1 MYEFTPFKKTD
12 KLSFESFMKFP
23 RELLTKEVYKSLSPN
38 AMLLYSI
45 LTDRLELSFKQIE
58 SNKKI
63 QFYDAKGD
71 MYVIFKREEIQEKM
85 HIKRAA
91 LDSAILQLKECNLI
105 KEKKQGKNMPN
116 IIYLGKT
123 IGMIESEKIDK
134 LRSVENQQS
143 VVHEI
148 NSPECRKSTVH
159 NSNNN
164 KYINNNYKSYQGK
177 KSGYQGRIYP
187 PGFLN
192 KLYANYNSPN
202 DSVEDYKKAKGITNL
217 DDLIENN
224 D

>member
-12 KLSFESFMKFP
+12 KLSYESFIQFP
-23 RELLTKEVYKSLSPN
+23 RELLNREEYKVLSSN

-63 QFYDAKGD
+63 QFYDAKSD

-85 HIKRAA
+85 HIKRVA

-143 VVHEI
+143 GVHEI

-164 KYINNNYKSYQGK
+164 KYKSYQGK

-202 DSVEDYKKAKGITNL
+202 DSVEDYKKANGITNL

>member
-12 KLSFESFMKFP
+12 KLSYESFIQFP
-23 RELLTKEVYKSLSPN
+23 RELLNREEYKVLSPN
-38 AMLLYSI
+38 AMLLYSV

-85 HIKRAA
+85 HIKR
-91 LDSAILQLKECNLI
+91 SAIDTALAQLKECALI

-123 IGMIESEKIDK
+123 IWMIENEKIEK
-134 LRSVENQQS
+134 LRNVENQQS
-143 VVHEI
+143 GVHEI
-148 NSPECRKSTVH
+148 NIPECGKSTVH

-164 KYINNNYKSYQGK
+164 KYINNNYKCYKEK
-177 KSGYQGRIYP
+177 KNGYQGRVYP
-187 PGFLN
+187 PGYLD
-192 KLYANYNSPN
+192 KLYANYNCSN
-202 DSVEDYKKAKGITNL
+202 DRIEDYKN
-217 DDLIENN
+217 
-224 D
+224 

>member
-12 KLSFESFMKFP
+12 KLSYESFIQFP
-23 RELLTKEVYKSLSPN
+23 RELLKREEYKVLSPN

-123 IGMIESEKIDK
+123 IGMIESENIEK
-134 LRSVENQQS
+134 LRNAENQHSGMQ
-143 VVHEI
+143 EF
-148 NSPECRKSTVH
+148 NNPECRKSAVH

-164 KYINNNYKSYQGK
+164 INIINNNKGTHK
-177 KSGYQGRIYP
+177 EKNYQGRIYP
-187 PGFLN
+187 PEFFET
-192 KLYANYNSPN
+192 LYANKDLINGIIEN
-202 DSVEDYKKAKGITNL
+202 YKESNWITNL
-217 DDLIENN
+217 NDLIENN
-224 D
+224 E

>member
-12 KLSFESFMKFP
+12 KLYYESFIQFP
-23 RELLTKEVYKSLSPN
+23 RELLNREEYKALSPN

-91 LDSAILQLKECNLI
+91 LDTALAQLKDCNLI

-123 IGMIESEKIDK
+123 IGMIESEKIEK

-143 VVHEI
+143 GVQET
-148 NSPECRKSTVH
+148 NTPECGKSTVH

-164 KYINNNYKSYQGK
+164 KYINNNYKGYQGK
-177 KSGYQGRIYP
+177 KSGYQGRTYP
-187 PGFLN
+187 PGFLD
-192 KLYANYNSPN
+192 KLYANYNSTN
-202 DSVEDYKKAKGITNL
+202 DSVENYKNQIFIFNKVYICVSV
-217 DDLIENN
+217 
-224 D
+224 